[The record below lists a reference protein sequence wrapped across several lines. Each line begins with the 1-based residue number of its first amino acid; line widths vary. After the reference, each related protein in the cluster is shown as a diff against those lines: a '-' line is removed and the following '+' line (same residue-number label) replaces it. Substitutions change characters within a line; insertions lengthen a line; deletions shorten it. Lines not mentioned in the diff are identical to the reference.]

1 MNLEKLRKA
10 FGRVGDAIR
19 RFFGRPESAADNAPV
34 NGSKPPDQG
43 KSPKSDPSQLGVEPP
58 NPESSTS
65 SKNPVSPNSGDDIP
79 GEDISLQ
86 EKPSIQRKTPKKIPG
101 KRNERDTQK
110 PPKRERSPPEE
121 KPELICRETRDRSK
135 WEIFLTAP
143 QGKSFVVSQ
152 NKVELLAGDNDEY
165 LLTNFK
171 EKIHWTDNKN
181 DEEIELFSDNQPL
194 IFKLHKN
201 WNNNGRHVPRISN
214 GYYLVFTPRDWHRIN
229 EAPVSTSACTDRDF
243 LVHYFYSDGTGTTD
257 GFKECISFIKRERF
271 SLNGTT
277 VADDANMGELYVGD
291 IPKLGDSENWEGIS
305 WIQIGKEDGDTWA
318 KNFNPSELNLADA
331 LQSRE
336 GWFFIRIYD
345 ENVKLIHSMDFRYL
359 ADLEKILVNGEPHH
373 SDNIFT
379 PDDNGYVG
387 AVIQFA
393 GEVRVE
399 SENKDIAVNKDNT
412 AIIDSLP
419 NLDKTQWTLIGRN
432 GQVTISLHLPRIW
445 WQLVNSN
452 TISDEWNDTPFEMS
466 QGAFI
471 DNRESVMIVRLP
483 SAKREMWVSF
493 GKFHQYDGGRK
504 YDKDRKTSEARF
516 DLREFCNH
524 QQITE
529 ISSEESNLS
538 IQCGSV
544 DFPIVRIL
552 ANKPPQPPAS
562 IPPASNIRY
571 SKKGFA
577 YPDTGNK
584 RFSRAECDKAGL
596 TDDDVKR
603 LKISVDSR
611 RGTKHDYNV
620 NLLRNLQEENHAT

>member
-10 FGRVGDAIR
+10 FGRISDAIR
-19 RFFGRPESAADNAPV
+19 RFFGRPGSATGNTPV
-34 NGSKPPDQG
+34 NGSKPPNQG
-43 KSPKSDPSQLGVEPP
+43 KSPKSDPSQLGVEPS

-65 SKNPVSPNSGDDIP
+65 SKNPGSPNSGDDIP
-79 GEDISLQ
+79 GEDISSPKDQ
-86 EKPSIQRKTPKKIPG
+86 EKTPKPPPSMPG
-101 KRNERDTQK
+101 TRGTQK
-110 PPKRERSPPEE
+110 TPKRKRSPPEE

-135 WEIFLTAP
+135 WEIFLTTP

-152 NKVELLAGDNDEY
+152 NKAELPAGDNDEY

-171 EKIHWTDNKN
+171 ERIHWTDNKN
-181 DEEIELFSDNQPL
+181 DEEIELFSNNRPL
-194 IFKLHKN
+194 IFKLRKE
-201 WNNNGRHVPRISN
+201 WNGDGHHVPRISS
-214 GYYLVFTPRDWHRIN
+214 GYYLVFTPRDWRRIN
-229 EAPVSTSACTDRDF
+229 KATVSPPECTDRDF
-243 LVHYFYSDGTGTTD
+243 LAHYFYSDGTGTTD
-257 GFKECISFIKRERF
+257 GFKECNSFTKQERF
-271 SLNGTT
+271 SLDGTT

-291 IPKLGDSENWEGIS
+291 IPKLNDSENWKGIS
-305 WIQIGKEDGDTWA
+305 WIQIGKEGDDKWA
-318 KNFNPSELNLADA
+318 ANFKPNESTLADV

-345 ENVKLIHSMDFRYL
+345 EDVKLIHSMDFRYL
-359 ADLEKILVNGEPHH
+359 EDLEKILVNGEPHH
-373 SDNIFT
+373 SDNILT
-379 PDDNGYVG
+379 PDDNGYVD
-387 AVIQFA
+387 AVIQFV
-393 GEVRVE
+393 GEIRVE
-399 SENKDIAVNKDNT
+399 SENKDIAINKDHT

-419 NLDKTQWTLIGRN
+419 NLDKTQWTLIGKN
-432 GQVTISLHLPRIW
+432 GRVTIILHLPRIW
-445 WQLVNSN
+445 WKLVNSK
-452 TISDEWNDTPFEMS
+452 TISEEWNDTPFEMS

-483 SAKREMWVSF
+483 PAKREMWVSF
-493 GKFHQYDGGRK
+493 GKFNQYDGGRK

-529 ISSEESNLS
+529 ISSGESNLS

-552 ANKPPQPPAS
+552 ANKPAQPTAP
-562 IPPASNIRY
+562 IPPVSNIRY

-584 RFSRAECDKAGL
+584 RFSRAECDKARL

-620 NLLRNLQEENHAT
+620 SLLRNLQEKNHAT